1 MENGAPELKAVAD
14 EITTTNLENGVA
26 KILKEKF

>member
-1 MENGAPELKAVAD
+1 MENGEPELKSIAD

-26 KILKEKF
+26 KILRAKF

>member
-1 MENGAPELKAVAD
+1 MENGEPELKSVAD

-26 KILKEKF
+26 KVLKERF